1 LLSAEVD
8 TVALE
13 AGIVDKPGF
22 RVVHERTNTVLTHS
36 SAKTCARVP
45 PIHETHEETART
57 LHAVEMLVAQD
68 AAVLPAAYPTPV
80 PLPSGRN
87 VTFWPL
93 ASPMTN
99 NNVTNQEMADAILS
113 LHQTEPDLSLREWRY
128 SEALSRHHL
137 DKARAAE
144 VPEVLINRLEGLLER
159 TLFAVQIKD
168 VEPHIAIHA
177 NAFPEKMVRHEGAI
191 KLIDCDQTGFGP
203 PEQDLATVIHNCRR
217 YPTSTT
223 EYGFLSCYDG
233 DYDADLLN
241 RLVRLREVAS
251 IIWLASMHGTKL
263 RALPE
268 VQHRLETLDTSHRW
282 HKTC

>member
-1 LLSAEVD
+1 MLSDEVD

-13 AGIVDKPGF
+13 AGIVDTPGF
-22 RVVHERTNTVLTHS
+22 RVVHERTNSVLTHS

-45 PIHETHEETART
+45 PIQETQEETART

-68 AAVLPAAYPTPV
+68 AAVLPAAYPTPL

-99 NNVTNQEMADAILS
+99 NNVTNEEMPDAILS
-113 LHQTEPDLSLREWRY
+113 LHQTEPDLSMREWRY

-137 DKARAAE
+137 DKARQAE
-144 VPEVLINRLEGLLER
+144 VPEGLIKRLEGLLER
-159 TLFAVQIKD
+159 TLFAAQIKD
-168 VEPHIAIHA
+168 TEPHIAIHA
-177 NAFPEKMVRHEGAI
+177 NAFPEKVVRYEGAI

-223 EYGFLSCYDG
+223 EYGFLNCYNG
-233 DYDADLLN
+233 NYSEELLK

-263 RALPE
+263 RALAE
-268 VQHRLETLDTSHRW
+268 VQHRLDTLDTSHRW
-282 HKTC
+282 HKT